1 MSTAKLAVAGLRRQ
15 ALIACAL
22 LGLLGAAVGGYLT
35 VLKFRMAYTP
45 CLGPHGG
52 CQIGEMRCEDALG
65 AAWSIVGDLPISAW
79 GSAAYACV
87 TVLAIG
93 QLVRRDFLAGCAAAL
108 LWSLSLVV
116 TLVSLAYAAYAFA
129 ILQSP
134 CPFCLSL
141 DIVALLLLVFAAVV
155 RRTADPR
162 EQFGLRVAFRHRRA
176 SLIDAAFRL
185 GMLLTVATGLQS
197 IAYHAARHNVTVRDG
212 CPEQAQSSPVA
223 PIRVGPADAPVILAA
238 YLDMSCSACK
248 RKFKQLAT
256 ALRNDQFPRPVQLW
270 MYHAPRHAC
279 DPAAF
284 PAGFARSDDR
294 ARDDNACLA
303 ARAAECMEKLQPGA
317 GFRLIG
323 GLFALHDDRQAG
335 QPLFTAERVGN
346 RAVDLGME
354 IDPDDRD
361 NPLFRCIDDD
371 RGVLAVITAH
381 QRHAEALN
389 VMVPTIAVHAAAN
402 GEIDA
407 SRPPYWLFANTPFDD
422 LAMYIE
428 LQAAPPAPAK

>member
-1 MSTAKLAVAGLRRQ
+1 MSTARLAVAGLHRQ
-15 ALIACAL
+15 ALLTCAL
-22 LGLLGAAVGGYLT
+22 LGLIGASVGGYLT

-65 AAWSIVGDLPISAW
+65 AAWSVVGGLPISAW
-79 GSAAYACV
+79 GSAAYVCI

-93 QLVRRDFLAGCAAAL
+93 QIVRRGFLAGCAASL
-108 LWSLSLVV
+108 LWTLSLAVACIS
-116 TLVSLAYAAYAFA
+116 LVYAVYAFA

-141 DIVALLLLVFAAVV
+141 DGVALLLVAAAAVV
-155 RRTADPR
+155 RRLTDPR
-162 EQFGLRVAFRHRRA
+162 EQFGLGIALRHRRA
-176 SLIDAAFRL
+176 SLIDAGFRL
-185 GMLLTVATGLQS
+185 GMLLTIATGVQS
-197 IAYHAARHNVTVRDG
+197 LAYHGMRHTVSVRDG
-212 CPEQAQSSPVA
+212 CPERVESSPLA
-223 PIRVGPADAPVILAA
+223 PIRVGPADAPVIVAA

-248 RKFKQLAT
+248 RKFKQLAQ
-256 ALRNDQFPRPVQLW
+256 ALRNNQFPRPVQLW
-270 MYHAPRHAC
+270 IYHAPRHAC

-323 GLFALHDDRQAG
+323 GLFALHDDRQPG

-354 IDPDDRD
+354 IDPDDPD
-361 NPLFRCIDDD
+361 NPLFRCIDHD
-371 RGVLAVITAH
+371 RSVLADITAH
-381 QRHAEALN
+381 QRHAEQLDL
-389 VMVPTIAVHAAAN
+389 MVPAIAVHAAKDGA
-402 GEIDA
+402 IDPA
-407 SRPPYWLFANTPFDD
+407 RPPYWLFANTPFDD
-422 LAMYIE
+422 LAMYVE
-428 LQAAPPAPAK
+428 LQAAPPAPPK

>member
-1 MSTAKLAVAGLRRQ
+1 MSTVRLAAAGLRRQ
-15 ALIACAL
+15 ALVACAL
-22 LGLLGAAVGGYLT
+22 LGLLGAALGAYLT
-35 VLKFRMAYTP
+35 VLKFRMTYTP
-45 CLGPHGG
+45 CLGPNGG

-65 AAWSIVGDLPISAW
+65 ATWSIVGGLPISAW
-79 GSAAYACV
+79 GSATYVCV
-87 TVLAIG
+87 AVLAIG
-93 QLVRRDFLAGCAAAL
+93 QLVRRGFLGGCAAPLQWA
-108 LWSLSLVV
+108 LSLAVA
-116 TLVSLAYAAYAFA
+116 LVSLAYAAYALV
-129 ILQSP
+129 ILRSP

-141 DIVALLLLVFAAVV
+141 YVVALLLVLCAAAV
-155 RRTADPR
+155 RRAADPR
-162 EQFGLRVAFRHRRA
+162 EQFGLRVALRHRRA

-185 GMLLTVATGLQS
+185 AMLLTIATGLQS
-197 IAYHAARHNVTVRDG
+197 LAYHGMRHAVSVRDG
-212 CPEQAQSSPVA
+212 CPEQAEPLPAA

-248 RKFKQLAT
+248 RKFKQLAG
-256 ALRNDQFPRPVQLW
+256 ALRNDRFPKPVQLRI
-270 MYHAPRHAC
+270 YHAPRHAC

-317 GFRLIG
+317 GYRLIG

-335 QPLFTAERVGN
+335 QPLFSAERVGN
-346 RAVDLGME
+346 RAVALGME

-371 RGVLAVITAH
+371 RGVLATITAH

-389 VMVPTIAVHAAAN
+389 LAVPAIAVHAALN
-402 GEIDA
+402 GEIDPN
-407 SRPPYWLFANTPFDD
+407 RPPYWIFASTPFDD
-422 LAMYIE
+422 LGMYIE
-428 LQAAPPAPAK
+428 LQAAPPARAK